1 MFKSID
7 QLVENYKI
15 KDKIGPVAEQSNS
28 SGYLVSEGLDGRLFT
43 ILSYVEEFFPYDNT
57 VSVHFY
63 TPYKKNSFYSTKS
76 TLISFFLVSSLSG
89 CKKIISRHTSKEIH
103 PLLMLISLN
112 FQICE
117 LASQSEKMVVLEKQF
132 NTVFLDESELKTDYK
147 INKIYNSYRDKRP
160 SKQNNKNF
168 LLNLEQKII
177 LNQWLGYKRSEGI
190 FEIGTIKERLSS
202 QKQILLDEV
211 ISPLGETYIFVN
223 KETRCSLILIPLNLK
238 NRIFFYNLYL
248 KIKKNKRVNTIYI
261 IENNNFLRSIMHL
274 SGFRY
279 IGNTATENG
288 FHLHKWEKS

>member
-1 MFKSID
+1 MN
-7 QLVENYKI
+7 L
-15 KDKIGPVAEQSNS
+15 
-28 SGYLVSEGLDGRLFT
+28 
-43 ILSYVEEFFPYDNT
+43 
-57 VSVHFY
+57 
-63 TPYKKNSFYSTKS
+63 
-76 TLISFFLVSSLSG
+76 
-89 CKKIISRHTSKEIH
+89 H
-103 PLLMLISLN
+103 PNQRKWS
-112 FQICE
+112 
-117 LASQSEKMVVLEKQF
+117 VLEKQF

-238 NRIFFYNLYL
+238 NRIFFLQSL
-248 KIKKNKRVNTIYI
+248 PKDKKK
-261 IENNNFLRSIMHL
+261 
-274 SGFRY
+274 
-279 IGNTATENG
+279 
-288 FHLHKWEKS
+288 